1 MKIAILGYGKMGKEI
16 EKISLERGHDIIFK
30 IDKDSTVKDIKDA
43 DVAINF
49 STPDS
54 AVNNIELG
62 LKSLVPVISGTTG
75 WLSDFNRIKEL
86 SKKLK
91 TSFLYSSN
99 FSLGVNLFYDLNK
112 RLAEIMKK
120 HDQYEL
126 NIEETHHINKI
137 DQPSGTAISLAEGII
152 QTGKYKDWS
161 IIKNKNKSISI
172 KSNRAD
178 KVNGIHKVKYSSMI
192 DSIEITH
199 TAKNRR
205 GFALGAIISAEWI
218 INKKGVF
225 EIKDVIND
233 PKFKF

>member
-30 IDKDSTVKDIKDA
+30 IDKDSTVKNIKDA

-49 STPDS
+49 STPNS
-54 AVNNIELG
+54 AINNIELG

-99 FSLGVNLFYDLNK
+99 FSLGVNLFFDLNK

-161 IIKNKNKSISI
+161 IIKNNNKSISI
-172 KSNRAD
+172 KSNRLD

-225 EIKDVIND
+225 EMKDVIND
-233 PKFKF
+233 TKFKF

>member
-16 EKISLERGHDIIFK
+16 EKISLERGHNIIFK
-30 IDKDSTVKDIKDA
+30 IDKNSIVKNIEGA

-49 STPDS
+49 STPNS
-54 AVNNIELG
+54 AVNNIELA

-86 SKKLK
+86 SNKLK

-99 FSLGVNLFYDLNK
+99 FSLGVNLFFDLNK
-112 RLAEIMKK
+112 RLAKIMKK
-120 HDQYEL
+120 HDQYKL

-137 DQPSGTAISLAEGII
+137 DRPSGTAISLAKGII
-152 QTGKYKDWS
+152 ETGKYSDWS
-161 IIKNKNKSISI
+161 LNRNTNKSISI
-172 KSNRAD
+172 KSKRID
-178 KVNGIHKVKYSSMI
+178 KVHGIHKVKYSSMT

-205 GFALGAIISAEWI
+205 GFALGAIICAEWI
-218 INKKGVF
+218 INKKGIF
-225 EIKDVIND
+225 EMKDVIND
-233 PKFKF
+233 TKFKF

>member
-30 IDKDSTVKDIKDA
+30 IDKDSTVKNIKDA

-49 STPDS
+49 STPNS
-54 AVNNIELG
+54 AINNIELG

-99 FSLGVNLFYDLNK
+99 FSLGVNLFFDLNK

-172 KSNRAD
+172 KSNRLD

-199 TAKNRR
+199 TAKKRR

-225 EIKDVIND
+225 EMKDVIND

>member
-172 KSNRAD
+172 KSNRVD

>member
-30 IDKDSTVKDIKDA
+30 IDKDSTVKNIKDA

-49 STPDS
+49 STPNS
-54 AVNNIELG
+54 AINNIELG

-99 FSLGVNLFYDLNK
+99 FSLGVNLFFDLNK

-161 IIKNKNKSISI
+161 IIKNNNKSISI
-172 KSNRAD
+172 KSNRLD

-225 EIKDVIND
+225 EMKDVIND